1 MLKKERVLEMEKM
14 ANQIEKDEAKYK
26 EELEKQKRVLRRSSS
41 LKW

>member
-41 LKW
+41 LK